1 MVVLSFRSEQD
12 LKFGLNRRSK
22 KMSVVIN
29 TNYAAV
35 LARKNLAE
43 VQRNMDKSVE
53 RLSSGHRINNAKDD
67 AAGAAIAGRM
77 ESQIRGLTMG
87 IRHAKDGQ
95 SLVLTAEGAMQELNK
110 ILQRMREL
118 AVQSASGVAS
128 NNDRD
133 YLNLEMSNLVSQ
145 IDAIANNTKFNNQEL
160 LKGAS
165 FTFWTDIDIAG
176 TAITTTGASMQAVKI
191 IGGGNLAQAT
201 TLVSIGS
208 DAKVTSLT
216 GIVSVISIIDAALA
230 TVDNRR
236 AALGA
241 VSNRF
246 DHIVDNLQNVINNT
260 VSSKSRIVDAD
271 FSIETTELT
280 RNTVLQQAATSMLA
294 QANAQKNSILAL
306 IQQ

>member
-1 MVVLSFRSEQD
+1 
-12 LKFGLNRRSK
+12 
-22 KMSVVIN
+22 
-29 TNYAAV
+29 
-35 LARKNLAE
+35 
-43 VQRNMDKSVE
+43 
-53 RLSSGHRINNAKDD
+53 
-67 AAGAAIAGRM
+67 
-77 ESQIRGLTMG
+77 MG
-87 IRHAKDGQ
+87 IRHARDGQ
-95 SLVLTAEGAMQELNK
+95 SLALTAEGAMQELNK

-128 NNDRD
+128 DNDRD

-176 TAITTTGASMQAVKI
+176 TAITTTGASMQAIKI
-191 IGGGNLAQAT
+191 IGGNNLAQAT

-260 VSSKSRIVDAD
+260 VQSQSRILDAD
-271 FSIETTELT
+271 FAIETTNLT

>member
-1 MVVLSFRSEQD
+1 
-12 LKFGLNRRSK
+12 
-22 KMSVVIN
+22 MSVVIN

-43 VQRNMDKSVE
+43 VQRQMDKSVE
-53 RLSSGHRINNAKDD
+53 RLSSGKRINNASDD
-67 AAGAAIAGRM
+67 AAGSAIAGRM
-77 ESQIRGLTMG
+77 ESQIRGLTMS

-95 SLVLTAEGAMQELNK
+95 SLVGTAEGAMQELNK

-128 NNDRD
+128 NTDKD
-133 YLNLEMSNLVSQ
+133 YLNLEMANLTTEITS
-145 IDAIANNTKFNNQEL
+145 IAANTKFNDQNL
-160 LKGAS
+160 LTGTA
-165 FTFWTDIDIAG
+165 FTFYTDMDVAG
-176 TAITTTGASMQAVKI
+176 TAIVTTTAACSAGALAVTAANI
-191 IGGGNLAQAT
+191 SIGGSSAVN
-201 TLVSIGS
+201 
-208 DAKVTSLT
+208 TSAA
-216 GIVSVISIIDAALA
+216 INRIDTAIA

-241 VSNRF
+241 ISNRF
-246 DHIVDNLQNVINNT
+246 DHIIDNLQNVVMNT
-260 VSSKSRIVDAD
+260 VSSQSRIVDAD
-271 FSIETTELT
+271 FSIETTNLT

>member
-1 MVVLSFRSEQD
+1 
-12 LKFGLNRRSK
+12 
-22 KMSVVIN
+22 MSVVIN

-35 LARKNLAE
+35 LARKNLAQT
-43 VQRNMDKSVE
+43 QRAMDKSVE
-53 RLSSGHRINNAKDD
+53 RLSSGRRIGATRDD

-77 ESQIRGLTMG
+77 ESQIRGLAMG

-95 SLVLTAEGAMQELNK
+95 SLTLTAEGAMQELNK

-118 AVQSASGVAS
+118 AVQSSSGIAS

-133 YLNLEMSNLVSQ
+133 YLNLEMQNLVSQ
-145 IDAIANNTKFNNQEL
+145 IDAIASNTKFNNKNL
-160 LKGAS
+160 LTGES
-165 FTFWTDIDIAG
+165 FTFYTDIDVAG
-176 TAITTTGASMQAVKI
+176 SAITTPGASMQATKL
-191 IGGGNLAQAT
+191 IGGSNLAQAT

-271 FSIETTELT
+271 FSVETTELT

>member
-1 MVVLSFRSEQD
+1 
-12 LKFGLNRRSK
+12 
-22 KMSVVIN
+22 MSVVIN

-95 SLVLTAEGAMQELNK
+95 SLVLTAEGAMKELKK